1 MTDFDVYGIGNA
13 LLDTEY
19 EVTDNFLVSHGFVK
33 GRRHQ
38 IDFDGKQ
45 KLLATI
51 ESVPSRS
58 SAGGSVANSIYAAQ
72 GFGCQCGFLGLMA
85 KDYEGFTYQQEMV
98 AAGID
103 VSAFATSSDSHTGHC
118 LVFITPEGERTMVAE
133 VGVSGALAPQHV
145 DEAKVANSE
154 IIFLEA
160 YLACTPSNQATALK
174 VAKLA
179 SKLKRRLALTLSD
192 VLIIDEYREF
202 LQELC
207 EFRIDVLFCNVD
219 EAQCWTNVGSIETA
233 LPQLINDTN
242 IAVVTNASRGC
253 YVVSGVQ
260 SLEKVSG
267 YPVEAVDCTG
277 AGDMFAG
284 AFLTGLAK
292 RWDLLRCA
300 KFANF
305 AASRTVANFG
315 ARFPNSEH
323 YREVSNE
330 FRGD

>member
-1 MTDFDVYGIGNA
+1 MTHFDAYGIGNA

-19 EVTDNFLVSHGFVK
+19 EVTDNFLVSQGFVK

-45 KLLATI
+45 KLLATL
-51 ESVPSRS
+51 EAVPSRS

-72 GFGCQCGFLGLMA
+72 GFGCKCGFLGLMA

-133 VGVSGALAPQHV
+133 VGVSGELAPQHV
-145 DEAKVANSE
+145 EEAKVANSE
-154 IIFLEA
+154 IVFLEA
-160 YLACTPSNQATALK
+160 YLACTPNNQATALK

-179 SKLKRRLALTLSD
+179 SQFKRRLALTLSD

-202 LQELC
+202 LQEIC
-207 EFRIDVLFCNVD
+207 EFGLDVLFCNVD
-219 EAQCWTNVGSIETA
+219 EAKCWANRESIEAA
-233 LPQLINDTN
+233 LQQLINDTN
-242 IAVVTNASRGC
+242 IAVVTDAGKGC
-253 YVVSGVQ
+253 YVASRAQ
-260 SLEKVSG
+260 SMEKVSG
-267 YPVEAVDCTG
+267 YPIEAVDCTG

-284 AFLTGLAK
+284 AFLTGLTK
-292 RWDLLRCA
+292 QWDLLGCA

-315 ARFPNSEH
+315 ARFPTIEH

>member
-1 MTDFDVYGIGNA
+1 MTHFDVYGIGNA

-33 GRRHQ
+33 SRRHQ

-51 ESVPSRS
+51 EAVPSRS

-72 GFGCQCGFLGLMA
+72 GFGCKCGFLGLMA
-85 KDYEGFTYQQEMV
+85 PDHEGFTYQQEM
-98 AAGID
+98 ASAGID
-103 VSAFATSSDSHTGHC
+103 VSAFATSANSHTGHC

-133 VGVSGALAPQHV
+133 VGVSGELAPQHV
-145 DEAKVANSE
+145 DEAKVADSE
-154 IIFLEA
+154 IVFLEA
-160 YLACTPSNQATALK
+160 YLACTPNNQATALK

-179 SKLKRRLALTLSD
+179 SQFKRRLALTLSD

-202 LQELC
+202 LQEIC
-207 EFRIDVLFCNVD
+207 EFGLDVLFCNVD
-219 EAQCWTNVGSIETA
+219 EAQCWANRGSIEAA
-233 LPQLINDTN
+233 LQQLINDTN
-242 IAVVTNASRGC
+242 IAVVTDAGRGC
-253 YVVSGVQ
+253 YVASTGQ
-260 SLEKVSG
+260 SIEKVSG
-267 YPVEAVDCTG
+267 YPIEAVDCTG

-284 AFLTGLAK
+284 AFLKGLAK

-315 ARFPNSEH
+315 ARFKNSEY
-323 YREVSNE
+323 YREVSNA
-330 FRGD
+330 FHGD

>member
-1 MTDFDVYGIGNA
+1 MTHFDVYGIGNA

-45 KLLATI
+45 KLLATL
-51 ESVPSRS
+51 EAVPSRS

-72 GFGCQCGFLGLMA
+72 GFGCKCGFLGLMA
-85 KDYEGFTYQQEMV
+85 PDHEGFIYQQEMV

-103 VSAFATSSDSHTGHC
+103 VSAFATSANSHTGHC
-118 LVFITPEGERTMVAE
+118 LVFITPEGERTMVAD
-133 VGVSGALAPQHV
+133 VGVSGELAPQHV

-154 IIFLEA
+154 IVFLEA
-160 YLACTPSNQATALK
+160 YLACTPNNQATALK

-179 SKLKRRLALTLSD
+179 RKFKRRLALTLSD

-202 LQELC
+202 LQEIC
-207 EFRIDVLFCNVD
+207 EFGLDVLFCNVD
-219 EAQCWTNVGSIETA
+219 EAQCWVNRGSIEAA
-233 LPQLINDTN
+233 LQQLINDTN
-242 IAVVTNASRGC
+242 IAVVTDAGKGC
-253 YVVSGVQ
+253 YVASTGQ
-260 SLEKVSG
+260 SIEKVSG
-267 YPVEAVDCTG
+267 CPIEAVDCTG

-305 AASRTVANFG
+305 VASRTVASFG
-315 ARFPNSEH
+315 ARFPKIEH
-323 YREVSNE
+323 YRVLSNE
-330 FRGD
+330 FLDD